1 MTEFDNTNRGVLFN
15 ERANKTKDND
25 RDYSGSLNVEGV
37 EYWLSGWINQSKKGL
52 TYLTI
57 KLKPKE
63 EKPKAVESQRAA
75 EGQRDDFNDE
85 VPFGPEFR

>member
-1 MTEFDNTNRGVLFN
+1 MSEFDNSGILFRNDDKQSERHADYRGDALIGG
-15 ERANKTKDND
+15 K
-25 RDYSGSLNVEGV
+25 